1 MSLILFLMYA
11 NNIYAT
17 TTGTYTVSENS
28 SGIGKI
34 VLLFIG
40 VLLVSLVLFAG
51 YIMDKNENTKKE
63 RERFIKKHKEKED
76 LENDNEIKTAEDKYE
91 DYDSEE
97 NDDYE
102 DDGEDE
108 DYEDDSEDEN
118 YYTQKINLTS
128 EYDKEEEDSIE
139 SLNELERNLI
149 EKYIDEDDLEENRIA
164 NEEIE
169 DNQLDNNNLKNN
181 EEKYTE
187 EDNDTEDFED
197 DDDDEI
203 LIKDNSFNEV
213 ADNLMN
219 STMIFNTS
227 DLKEERNENTVK
239 GYDYEEDDLS
249 EIESMI
255 KAANIKRYTRKKAK
269 GEERLKPRK
278 KVIVFK
284 KAKNDNDIIAKTRK
298 KMAELKETQKPKRG
312 RPPKGNTEEIL
323 GWTEIVE
330 LDEQRGAM
338 EYTAKKR
345 FCDLLKTH
353 TCRRSLATNMYKA
366 GASLSSIMAITGHSS
381 EQQLKTYLKLDESEK
396 SMLAA
401 KENYFTKLRIV
412 K

>member
-1 MSLILFLMYA
+1 MIKKFKKSFMSLILFLMYA

-187 EDNDTEDFED
+187 EDNDTEDLED
-197 DDDDEI
+197 DDDEEI

-323 GWTEIVE
+323 EKDSQETIGDVKVPAK
-330 LDEQRGAM
+330 RGRKPGSKNKPKEPAKRGRKPGSKNKS
-338 EYTAKKR
+338 TAKKR
-345 FCDLLKTH
+345 GRPPKKT
-353 TCRRSLATNMYKA
+353 TKKNNK
-366 GASLSSIMAITGHSS
+366 
-381 EQQLKTYLKLDESEK
+381 
-396 SMLAA
+396 
-401 KENYFTKLRIV
+401 KE
-412 K
+412 